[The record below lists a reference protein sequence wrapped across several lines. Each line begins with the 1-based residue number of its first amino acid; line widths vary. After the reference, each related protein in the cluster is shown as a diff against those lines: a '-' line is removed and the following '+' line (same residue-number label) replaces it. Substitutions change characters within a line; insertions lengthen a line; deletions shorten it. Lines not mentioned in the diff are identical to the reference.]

1 MSGVFPITAGFE
13 TLDWQSNTNSRV
25 SVSVSGKTQRIKTG
39 AQFWSFKL
47 KSPAM
52 TRAEVMA
59 DFAFIVKQDGQV
71 ESFTIVPPT
80 VSSAR
85 GTASSTISVVAD
97 SSVSPAYNNQKGSS
111 VVPVSGG
118 SGTLLKGD
126 LVKFASHDKVYM
138 LTEDS
143 NMDGS
148 TVDTLSIYPPLVAD
162 ATGNVTYDN
171 VPIKVYFDKDQQK
184 YITQADGTFKYEI
197 VMNEEI

>member
-39 AQFWSFKL
+39 QQFWSFKL

-85 GTASSTISVVAD
+85 GTASGTITINATYAAGQSLV
-97 SSVSPAYNNQKGSS
+97 KGN
-111 VVPVSGG
+111 GG

-126 LVKFASHDKVYM
+126 LIKFSNHDKVYM
-138 LTEDS
+138 ITEDT
-143 NMDGS
+143 NMDAS
-148 TVDTLSIYPPLVAD
+148 SQDFFNIYPPLTTAV
-162 ATGNVTYDN
+162 TNSTTVTYDN
-171 VPIKVYFDKDQQK
+171 VPVKVYFDKDEQK